1 VTGSRL
7 RARVTRAEVA
17 VKCPT
22 CGQSVVRIRERLE
35 LMADTVLQTLPEH
48 EAKRILEAFKRI
60 WNS

>member
-7 RARVTRAEVA
+7 RSRVTRAEVA

-22 CGQSVVRIRERLE
+22 CGQSVVRIRQRLE
-35 LMADTVLQTLPEH
+35 RMADAVVEMLPDA
-48 EAKRILEAFKRI
+48 EAERVLEAFKRI